1 VVTGSVAASSEE
13 DEDEARLQRR
23 KAEMAEKRALDD
35 VKYAVLLKV
44 TSPTS
49 RPI

>member
-1 VVTGSVAASSEE
+1 VVTGSVAASE
-13 DEDEARLQRR
+13 DDDDEARLQRR

-35 VKYAVLLKV
+35 MKYAMLLKV

-49 RPI
+49 RPT